1 VSTIHESLADG
12 ARPVRVALIDDHPA
26 MRAAFRMILEA
37 SGIVVIGEAGDGD
50 AAVALV
56 AAETPDVV
64 LMDVRMPGR
73 DGISATEEIV
83 AGTSRSAVLVLT
95 TFDDDDVLFGALG
108 AGAAGF
114 LVKNAA
120 PEEIVDAVRRVAA
133 GDAVLD
139 RSVARR
145 VFARFAPSDGKVAAS
160 QDWGEI
166 DRLTERERDVLWLM
180 AQGMTNQEV
189 ADRLGVG
196 EATAKTHV
204 SRALLKLGVRDRVQ
218 AVIVA
223 HSTGFAS
230 TPRALA

>member
-1 VSTIHESLADG
+1 
-12 ARPVRVALIDDHPA
+12 
-26 MRAAFRMILEA
+26 MRAAMRVILEA
-37 SGIVVIGEAGDGD
+37 NDIEVVADAGDGD
-50 AAVALV
+50 EAVAAVA
-56 AAETPDVV
+56 AHHPDVV
-64 LMDVRMPGR
+64 LMDVRMPRR
-73 DGISATEEIV
+73 DGISATAEIV
-83 AGTSRSAVLVLT
+83 NAAPDSAVLVLT

-114 LVKNAA
+114 VLKNAG

-139 RSVARR
+139 RSVHRR
-145 VFARFAPSDGKVAAS
+145 VFARFGAAEPTVGVTNS
-160 QDWGEI
+160 AFE
-166 DRLTERERDVLWLM
+166 RLTERERDVLWLV

-204 SRALLKLGVRDRVQ
+204 SRLLAKLGVRDRVQ

-223 HSTGFAS
+223 HQLGFAS
-230 TPRALA
+230 THRPLG